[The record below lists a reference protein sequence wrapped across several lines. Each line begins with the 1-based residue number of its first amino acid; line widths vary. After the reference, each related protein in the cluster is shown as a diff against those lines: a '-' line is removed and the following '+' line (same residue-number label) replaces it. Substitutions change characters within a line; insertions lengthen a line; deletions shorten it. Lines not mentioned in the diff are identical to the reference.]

1 MFSHQREDLR
11 NQSILK
17 NILALKEHQEHLVL
31 EEHEE
36 QEMTFESYYGYEI
49 DFHSTLLNPT
59 PQSLGQAELSIK

>member
-49 DFHSTLLNPT
+49 DTL
-59 PQSLGQAELSIK
+59 S